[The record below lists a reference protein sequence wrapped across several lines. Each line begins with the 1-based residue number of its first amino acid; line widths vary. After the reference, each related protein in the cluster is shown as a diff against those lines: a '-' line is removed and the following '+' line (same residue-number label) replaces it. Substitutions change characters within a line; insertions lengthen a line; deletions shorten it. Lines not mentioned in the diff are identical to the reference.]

1 MPVPI
6 YLLIA
11 ALCGK
16 LKKTRQDWSVTVSNQ
31 FIHRRETYGYG
42 IKTNL
47 YRSLDVRWIWLS
59 GLPLACCVHE
69 LMRPASWSWL
79 PVGRSGAVG
88 LCVCVLPAVGAKLH
102 GSWKDGHREFPSF
115 DDAWAQGKRTHRLKL
130 WKLISPKP
138 NTFNVYVYMGWG
150 VGSRCRTRGGWI
162 VLSKTNCAG

>member
-6 YLLIA
+6 YSLIA

-31 FIHRRETYGYG
+31 FIHRRETYGYR

-69 LMRPASWSWL
+69 HMRPASWSWL
-79 PVGRSGAVG
+79 PVRRRWLVASASCPPSAIGADSRG
-88 LCVCVLPAVGAKLH
+88 PARNCTEAGKTAIASLRASTARERRGKNIDWNY
-102 GSWKDGHREFPSF
+102 GSWFHLNLICLLY
-115 DDAWAQGKRTHRLKL
+115 TH
-130 WKLISPKP
+130 
-138 NTFNVYVYMGWG
+138 TWG
-150 VGSRCRTRGGWI
+150 GAPWNWG
-162 VLSKTNCAG
+162 